1 MLKAYS
7 WSFLDNALGK
17 VRRLSLDCLEPQT
30 LVVSDHFRCCHGHLA
45 IVVSF
50 KPKLGLINIYEIP
63 SGNLT

>member
-17 VRRLSLDCLEPQT
+17 VRRLSLDLSLEPPT
-30 LVVSDHFRCCHGHLA
+30 LVVSDHFRCCHGHVA

-50 KPKLGLINIYEIP
+50 KPKLGLISTYMKYPLVN
-63 SGNLT
+63 